1 MGELLGYED
10 FYAICNHMP
19 GSERTLR
26 IGGKVTVRTGGW
38 SAKLA
43 RHEGPSGINPFML
56 TLDLVVTKP
65 QDGAPEAIETIEI
78 EEFSVPDPTTEY
90 QEVSF
95 RLVGVGEEDEPP
107 PTVEVEHPV

>member
-10 FYAICNHMP
+10 FYANCNHMP

-26 IGGKVTVRTGGW
+26 VGGKVTVRTGGW
-38 SAKLA
+38 SAKLVE
-43 RHEGPSGINPFML
+43 HEGPSGINPFML

-65 QDGAPEAIETIEI
+65 QGGVPDVIKTIEI
-78 EEFSVPDPTTEY
+78 EEFSVTGPTTEY

-95 RLVGVGEEDEPP
+95 HLVGVGEEDEPP
-107 PTVEVEHPV
+107 PSMKVEHLE